1 MTDFPLQ
8 KLKIIGQG
16 LKSADIIGKRLME
29 CKIKPTNIRVLP
41 FLFCPTC
48 KLQELLLADLNP
60 HY

>member
-1 MTDFPLQ
+1 MRNFPLQ

-16 LKSADIIGKRLME
+16 HKRQIIGKRLME
-29 CKIKPTNIRVLP
+29 CKIKPINIRVQP

-48 KLQELLLADLNP
+48 KLQEHLLADLNP